1 MAVCLSGNHRPQLDS
16 CYKRKAKFK
25 SFSHGSGGL
34 AGQYRFGA
42 RSEVSIIILG
52 LCKLLL
58 GIIFG
63 GSLVGLLKL
72 FPTSL
77 LSVML
82 FVSGLEVSYMTQ
94 FVLIP
99 LT

>member
-1 MAVCLSGNHRPQLDS
+1 M
-16 CYKRKAKFK
+16 
-25 SFSHGSGGL
+25 
-34 AGQYRFGA
+34 
-42 RSEVSIIILG
+42 
-52 LCKLLL
+52 LL
-58 GIIFG
+58 GIVFG

-94 FVLIP
+94 FVLMT